1 MLDFL
6 GSLNPYLATVLATFL
21 PIIEVQG
28 SVPLA
33 LAVYK
38 LSVPVTFA
46 LTLLA
51 SCIIP
56 IVILPL
62 LGQIVA
68 LLKKIHPKVSSF
80 IDIFLAGRLQQH
92 TQSFNR
98 WGALALAIFVA
109 IPGPFTG
116 AWSATLLAYLFGI
129 PLRLAVLGIAAG
141 SIISILIMIGV
152 TLGGLQLLG

>member
-6 GSLNPYLATVLATFL
+6 GSLNPYLATFLATFI
-21 PIIEVQG
+21 PVIEVQG

-38 LSVPVTFA
+38 LSLPATFVI
-46 LTLLA
+46 TLIA
-51 SCIIP
+51 SCVIP
-56 IVILPL
+56 IIILPL

-68 LLKKIHPKVSSF
+68 LLKRIHPKVSAF
-80 IDIFLAGRLQQH
+80 IDMFLAARYQEH
-92 TQSFNR
+92 SKSFDR

-129 PLRLAVLGIAAG
+129 HLRHAVLGIAAG
-141 SIISILIMIGV
+141 SIISILIMVGV

>member
-6 GSLNPYLATVLATFL
+6 GSLNPYLATILATFI
-21 PIIEVQG
+21 PVIEVQG

-51 SCIIP
+51 SCLIP
-56 IVILPL
+56 LIILPL
-62 LGQIVA
+62 ISQVVH
-68 LLKKIHPKVSSF
+68 LLKRIHPKVASF
-80 IDIFLAGRLQQH
+80 IDLFLAARYQQH
-92 TQSFNR
+92 SKSFNR

-116 AWSATLLAYLFGI
+116 GWSASLLAYLFGI

-141 SIISILIMIGV
+141 SVISILIMVGV

>member
-6 GSLNPYLATVLATFL
+6 GSLNPYLATVLATFI
-21 PIIEVQG
+21 PVIEVQG

-33 LAVYK
+33 LGVYK
-38 LSVPVTFA
+38 LSLAATFF

-51 SCIIP
+51 SCLIP
-56 IVILPL
+56 LAIVPL

-68 LLKKIHPKVSSF
+68 LLKKLHPKVSSF
-80 IDIFLAGRLQQH
+80 VDIFLASRYQQH
-92 TQSFNR
+92 SKSFDR

-116 AWSATLLAYLFGI
+116 GWSASILAYLFGI
-129 PLRLAVLGIAAG
+129 RLPHAVLGVGLG
-141 SIISILIMIGV
+141 SIVSILIMAGI
-152 TLGGLQLLG
+152 TLGGLQLLR

>member
-6 GSLNPYLATVLATFL
+6 GSLNPYLATILATFI
-21 PIIEVQG
+21 PVVEVQG

-33 LAVYK
+33 LVVFK
-38 LSVPVTFA
+38 LSIPVTIA

-51 SCIIP
+51 SCLIP
-56 IVILPL
+56 ILILPL
-62 LGQIVA
+62 LGQIVT
-68 LLKKIHPKVSSF
+68 LVKKIHPKVASF
-80 IDIFLAGRLQQH
+80 VDIFLAGRMQQH

-98 WGALALAIFVA
+98 WGAFALAIFIA

-116 AWSATLLAYLFGI
+116 GWSATLLAYLFGI
-129 PLRLAVLGIAAG
+129 PLRLVVLAVAAG
-141 SIISILIMIGV
+141 SIVSILIMIGV